1 MTKLCQR
8 VCDYALGRDQWILY
22 DKEMWP
28 GYAKIVIVNAKG
40 TFQILELSFLIS
52 GYFFKNVLT
61 FQNLKVGT
69 YIYVQS
75 NLNN

>member
-28 GYAKIVIVNAKG
+28 GYAKIVIVNAKVPFG
-40 TFQILELSFLIS
+40 KIPNL
-52 GYFFKNVLT
+52 GVKFFNKRV
-61 FQNLKVGT
+61 FF
-69 YIYVQS
+69 
-75 NLNN
+75 

>member
-28 GYAKIVIVNAKG
+28 GYAKIVIVPFGKIPNLGVK
-40 TFQILELSFLIS
+40 
-52 GYFFKNVLT
+52 FFNKRV
-61 FQNLKVGT
+61 FF
-69 YIYVQS
+69 
-75 NLNN
+75 